1 MHDDDVSHVL
11 FLICLYEGSF
21 EGDILLGC
29 GFMVVWG
36 MKFYGF
42 CCLLFV
48 TTKKFKIYIYI
59 YIYKLCKSGGGF
71 NNRAKHSKS
80 FNKSQIFRLASKRGG
95 FHSNSL
101 FVMYNR
107 SL

>member
-48 TTKKFKIYIYI
+48 TTKKFKKYIYIYI
-59 YIYKLCKSGGGF
+59 YIYINYVKVVEDLITEQNTQKVLIKVRFSD
-71 NNRAKHSKS
+71 
-80 FNKSQIFRLASKRGG
+80 
-95 FHSNSL
+95 
-101 FVMYNR
+101 
-107 SL
+107 